1 MADFPLI
8 FKNDKES
15 FDRFS
20 KSCYEDYK
28 SYMKTY
34 GSSNDIVPLDEF
46 QHEIFP
52 NKEDMREYL
61 FENFDKK
68 EEYLM
73 NYPDIQKMYADNQTI
88 DKNKENPFTKEDF
101 SELVWNYGASG
112 TKIFED
118 LEVSEAQIKTVDMA
132 WSAAERL
139 MNNYPKYDEDGNYI
153 ANENT
158 TEIDELIGT
167 YYKDFVDAKNQS
179 QEKTIVKDPQTK
191 NILLIQSL
199 DSSSGYMTDLFDKN
213 QNFIEHDCFD
223 ADSNL
228 EAIETSV
235 SDYAKDN
242 LWGESKD
249 YKVINDENLL
259 ETFIQKSKKAALEK
273 EQEEKEKVNM
283 ENTEKEPE
291 KISVKEVQD
300 YIENQKPK
308 SRSRWS
314 QAVKEDAVGL
324 LDNFIEW
331 HGKDASFSKDNV
343 KDLLNGAKDWK
354 QYSYG
359 GSGLIYDTDIARH
372 YCTES
377 ELKKVG
383 FIDYGNGFYSDV
395 KAPNSNES
403 WLDVQSRALYQAS
416 KLIKNSVNE
425 IEQNR
430 KQNKTAE
437 QKQINDLEN
446 QKEFL
451 KTTSEN
457 FTNSCEKI
465 SQNSP
470 ELKKAVL
477 NEKLTKDLT
486 SEQLK
491 SIVNNATKQA
501 QAENSNKKVNKNED
515 SYKTG
520 NGR

>member
-1 MADFPLI
+1 MADFSLI

-34 GSSNDIVPLDEF
+34 GSSNDIVSLDEF

-88 DKNKENPFTKEDF
+88 DKNKEN
-101 SELVWNYGASG
+101 L
-112 TKIFED
+112 
-118 LEVSEAQIKTVDMA
+118 
-132 WSAAERL
+132 
-139 MNNYPKYDEDGNYI
+139 
-153 ANENT
+153 
-158 TEIDELIGT
+158 
-167 YYKDFVDAKNQS
+167 DAKNQS

-199 DSSSGYMTDLFDKN
+199 NSSSGYMTDLFDKN

-314 QAVKEDAVGL
+314 QAVKEDAIGL

-383 FIDYGNGFYSDV
+383 FIDYGNGFYSDI

-430 KQNKTAE
+430 KQNKTAD

-451 KTTSEN
+451 KTTAEN

-477 NEKLTKDLT
+477 NERLTKDLT